1 MITADSSVWIGFFNG
16 SDSPQIR
23 ALDEVLDDSA
33 NEIVLLDVVLME
45 VLRGFRLDRDC
56 RQAKELFAPLPVF
69 TAGGEAVALSA
80 ASLYRDLRREG
91 LTVRSPID
99 LLIGTWCIRNDC
111 LLLHDDRD
119 FDGME
124 RLKGLQ
130 TWKAE

>member
-16 SDSPQIR
+16 AESPQIR
-23 ALDEVLDDSA
+23 ALDAVLDDSA

-56 RQAKELFAPLPVF
+56 RYARDLFAPLPVF
-69 TAGGEAVALSA
+69 TAGGEAIALAA

-99 LLIGTWCIRNDC
+99 LLIGTWCIKNDC

-124 RLKGLQ
+124 SLKGLQ
-130 TWKAE
+130 TWNHQ